1 MGLPL
6 APLQFFFFF
15 NLRVFLIL
23 IFKGKQIK
31 KKYYI
36 YIYIYIFFRSGCS
49 WEHLEHNVALP
60 LSGNEA
66 WRGQHS
72 VVVAAGLLADQWAV

>member
-31 KKYYI
+31 KKYI
-36 YIYIYIFFRSGCS
+36 YIYIYIFRSGCS